1 LGGRRRVQLPAA
13 LREER
18 AFRLLFTGQA
28 LSVIGDRITPVALAF
43 AVLDLGS
50 ATDLGIVLAA
60 GGIPFALFSIVGGVV
75 ADRVGRRQVML
86 TSDVARAIVQVF
98 TATLLL
104 TGEAQIWMLVVLSA
118 VYGVSSAVFSPALT
132 GLIPQTVGAA
142 RLQEANAL
150 LALTRSLG
158 NVAGP
163 AIAGLI
169 VAASGYGEAIAVDA
183 ATFVFSA
190 LCLARLQPRALAAA
204 PGAGEERFFAQL
216 RDGWREVRARRW
228 LSRGLAAMS
237 AYHVFVLPAVFVL
250 GPALAQRELD
260 GASSWATIVACFG
273 IGSIA
278 GNLVALRFPVRR
290 PILVA
295 AVALVVASLQAG
307 IIGSGLGTAGIAA
320 LELVAGIAVSL
331 FFTLWDL
338 SIQEQVPPNAVAR
351 VSSYDFTVS
360 VGLMPIG
367 LAAAGP
373 ISDAL
378 GLHQTL
384 RAMSAVGVAAALL
397 WLMVPAVRR
406 VERPVAAPA
415 PQPGPEPSAPALA
428 PPGPEG
434 AYSNPT
440 WRRIE
445 TESE

>member
-1 LGGRRRVQLPAA
+1 LEGRRRVQLPAA

-43 AVLDLGS
+43 AVLDLGT

-60 GGIPFALFSIVGGVV
+60 GGIPFALFSVIGGVV

-86 TSDVARAIVQVF
+86 ASDVARAIVQVL

-104 TGEAQIWMLVVLSA
+104 TGEARIWMLVALSA

-158 NVAGP
+158 NVVGP
-163 AIAGLI
+163 AIAGII
-169 VAASGYGEAIAVDA
+169 VAAAGYGEAIAVDA

-190 LCLARLQPRALAAA
+190 LCLARLQPRSLAVD
-204 PGAGEERFFAQL
+204 PGAGEERFVTQL

-250 GPALAQRELD
+250 GPALAERELD
-260 GASSWATIVACFG
+260 GASSWAIIVACFG
-273 IGSIA
+273 VGSIA

-295 AVALVVASLQAG
+295 AVALVVASLQAA
-307 IIGSGLGTAGIAA
+307 IIGSGLGTPGIAA
-320 LELVAGIAVSL
+320 LELVAGVAVSL

-378 GLHQTL
+378 GLHTTL
-384 RAMSAVGVAAALL
+384 RAMSLVGVAAALL
-397 WLMVPAVRR
+397 WLTVPAVRR
-406 VERPVAAPA
+406 VERPVPAPA
-415 PQPGPEPSAPALA
+415 PEPGAPAPALA
-428 PPGPEG
+428 PPGEG

-440 WRRIE
+440 WARIE

>member
-1 LGGRRRVQLPAA
+1 LRGRRRVQLPAA

-43 AVLDLGS
+43 AVLDLGT

-60 GGIPFALFSIVGGVV
+60 GGIPFALFSIIGGVV

-86 TSDVARAIVQVF
+86 ASDVARAIVQVL

-118 VYGVSSAVFSPALT
+118 IYGVSSAVFSPALT
-132 GLIPQTVGAA
+132 GLIPQTVGAG

-163 AIAGLI
+163 AIAGVI

-190 LCLARLQPRALAAA
+190 LCLARLHPRALAAA

-228 LSRGLAAMS
+228 RLRGLAAMS

-295 AVALVVASLQAG
+295 AIALVVASLQAA

-406 VERPVAAPA
+406 VERPATAPA
-415 PQPGPEPSAPALA
+415 PEPGLEPSAPALA

>member
-1 LGGRRRVQLPAA
+1 LAARRRVQLPAA

-43 AVLDLGS
+43 AVLALGT

-60 GGIPFALFSIVGGVV
+60 GGIPFALFSVIGGVV

-86 TSDVARAIVQVF
+86 ASDIARAVVQVL

-104 TGEAQIWMLVVLSA
+104 TGEARIWMLVVLSA
-118 VYGVSSAVFSPALT
+118 IYGVSSAVFSPALV
-132 GLIPQTVGAA
+132 GLIPQTVGVA

-158 NVAGP
+158 NVVGP
-163 AIAGLI
+163 AIAGVI
-169 VAASGYGEAIAVDA
+169 VAVAGYGEAIAVDA

-190 LCLARLQPRALAAA
+190 LCLARLQPRALAME
-204 PGAGEERFFAQL
+204 PGAEEESFLTQL

-228 LSRGLAAMS
+228 LSRGLAAVS

-250 GPALAQRELD
+250 GPALAERELD
-260 GASSWATIVACFG
+260 GASSWAIILACFG

-295 AVALVVASLQAG
+295 AVALVVASLQAA
-307 IIGSGLGTAGIAA
+307 IIGSGLGTAGIAG
-320 LELVAGIAVSL
+320 LELVAGVAVSL

-378 GLHQTL
+378 GLHETL
-384 RAMSAVGVAAALL
+384 RAMSAVGFAAAVL
-397 WLMVPAVRR
+397 WLAVPAVRR
-406 VERPVAAPA
+406 VERPAPRPA
-415 PQPGPEPSAPALA
+415 GEPVPEPGAPALA
-428 PPGPEG
+428 PPGPEA